1 MESKKQPKKLTRD
14 FIQKLKARKAK
25 KLEDREDILKNNNE

>member
-1 MESKKQPKKLTRD
+1 MKTMEIKKQPKKLGRD

-25 KLEDREDILKNNNE
+25 KLEDSEMIKK